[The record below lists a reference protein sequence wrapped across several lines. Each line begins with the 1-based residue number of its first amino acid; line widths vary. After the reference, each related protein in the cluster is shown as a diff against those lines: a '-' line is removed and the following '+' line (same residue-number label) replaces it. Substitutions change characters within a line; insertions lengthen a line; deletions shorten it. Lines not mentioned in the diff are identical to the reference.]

1 MLPFFS
7 CPYLHSVADNPSHVA
22 VLQKLVNVWREAGQA
37 DQVPELIADY
47 LRRDLINKIL
57 GNADNH
63 GRNTAII
70 RTRDAV
76 RLAPIYDLAPM
87 VMDQEGI
94 TQMQQTHFAQMCKVS
109 VRTLI
114 QIEQGEGNPTL
125 KSLNAVFKPFGLQM
139 GVVRRNRQVR

>member
-7 CPYLHSVADNPSHVA
+7 CPYLHYVADNPSHVA
-22 VLQKLVNVWREAGQA
+22 VLEKLVNVWREAGQA

-76 RLAPIYDLAPM
+76 RLAPIYDLAGRDYPHDKM
-87 VMDQEGI
+87 ARAD
-94 TQMQQTHFAQMCKVS
+94 
-109 VRTLI
+109 
-114 QIEQGEGNPTL
+114 
-125 KSLNAVFKPFGLQM
+125 
-139 GVVRRNRQVR
+139 